1 MYYLY
6 FYMFILCICIFLY
19 VYSLLSQ
26 LFLSKVDLYYHY
38 FFFISSWE
46 HINLELP
53 VLISSQRSGLCGKK
67 GMGLNQPFFVSLL
80 SSELTIYF
88 ISVVFNFY
96 VKGSSPCF
104 IISNSFFPYLILF
117 HSKPV
122 ISILVFFHFLYII

>member
-1 MYYLY
+1 MYVYVYFCMFTVYYLNY
-6 FYMFILCICIFLY
+6 FCLKLIYIITI
-19 VYSLLSQ
+19 
-26 LFLSKVDLYYHY
+26 